1 MVAIARSASSQMI
14 RMVAIYQLPENYSH
28 VLHRHSMYP
37 VCDKYQSGFHMLL
50 NRAFDTV
57 FRMFVSTYHL
67 LLFSSG
73 KRKRDKGQHEFS
85 HYSYRENHNSA
96 K

>member
-14 RMVAIYQLPENYSH
+14 QMVAIYQLPENYSH
-28 VLHRHSMYP
+28 VLHQHSMYP
-37 VCDKYQSGFHMLL
+37 VCDKYQSGFHMLS

-57 FRMFVSTYHL
+57 FHMFVSTYLL

-73 KRKRDKGQHEFS
+73 KRKREKGRHSKQDHS
-85 HYSYRENHNSA
+85 
-96 K
+96 